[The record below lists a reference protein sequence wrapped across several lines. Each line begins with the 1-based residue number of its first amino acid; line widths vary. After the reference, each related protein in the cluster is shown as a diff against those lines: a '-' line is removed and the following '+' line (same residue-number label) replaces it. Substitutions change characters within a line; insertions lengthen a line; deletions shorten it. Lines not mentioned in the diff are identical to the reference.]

1 LANIRLIKR
10 RIRSL
15 QNTAKI
21 TKAMEMIAA
30 SKMRR
35 AQLRA
40 LAARPYAER
49 VRELLAHLAAV
60 QPETEAVHPLL
71 EKRPVQRIAIV
82 HFTADR
88 GLCGG
93 LNGNVNRRTL
103 SLITELGLPASIVA
117 VGRRGRDFLA
127 RYVGGVVA
135 EFTGLGDRAGMAQIT
150 PIAHLV
156 MQEYMERVVDQVY
169 LVYPQFVTTTLQR
182 PMVQTLLPVEPA
194 RLEQVGVQY
203 IWEPD
208 SPQVLAALLP
218 RYVEMLLYH
227 AYLEE
232 VASEQSARM
241 VAMRSA
247 TDNANELIGELTLSF
262 NKARQEMITKELLDV
277 VGGATALAEA

>member
-1 LANIRLIKR
+1 MANIRLIRR

-35 AQLRA
+35 TQMRA
-40 LAARPYAER
+40 LAARPYAQR
-49 VRELLAHLAAV
+49 VQELLSHLAAI
-60 QPETEAVHPLL
+60 QREDEPVHPLL
-71 EKRPVQRIAIV
+71 EHRPIEKVAIV

-93 LNGNVNRRTL
+93 LNANVNRRTL
-103 SLITELGLPASIVA
+103 SLIKEVDKPVSVVA
-117 VGRRGRDFLA
+117 VGRRGRDFAA
-127 RYVGGVVA
+127 RYLGGMAA
-135 EFTGLGDRAGMAQIT
+135 EFTGLGDKAGIADIH
-150 PIAHLV
+150 PIAHLIV
-156 MQEYMERVVDQVY
+156 EDYIGRAVDKVY
-169 LVYPQFVTTTLQR
+169 LVYPQFISTAVQR
-182 PMVQTLLPVEPA
+182 PVVQTLLPIEPA
-194 RLEQVGVQY
+194 RLEVPVAEY

-208 SPQVLAALLP
+208 SPQVLSALLP
-218 RYVEMLLYH
+218 RYVEMQLYH

-247 TDNANELIGELTLSF
+247 TDNAKELTTELTLAY
-262 NKARQEMITKELLDV
+262 NKARQEAITTELLDV
-277 VGGATALAEA
+277 VGGAAALEG